1 MCIRNPIHCI
11 IPPYIT
17 ENLAQ
22 AEDPQIRAQ
31 ANTDLVAAERIRES
45 RFESRATPSLMAI
58 IPTPHRRR
66 HREVYDAHQTDWLP
80 GELIRSEGEG
90 PVADAAVNEVYD
102 FSGDVYDFYE
112 EVFQRNS
119 LDDNGMTLISSV
131 HARQRNN
138 ALWNG
143 RQMTYGDG
151 DGRILR
157 RFTRALD
164 VVGHEL
170 THGVQA
176 FTSNLHYENQSGA
189 LNEHFSDV
197 FGILIRQWKN
207 CQTAADASWLIGAD
221 ILVPAEEPAIRRGIR
236 DMENPGTAYNDPGR
250 GRMGVDPQPAHIS
263 GLYTGPDDYGGV
275 HINSGIPNRA
285 FVLTAK
291 ALGGYAWDV
300 AGRIWYKAMLTLPS
314 NSQFIDCARGT
325 VQVAETDYGLETAE
339 IVRAGWDAVGIEV

>member
-11 IPPYIT
+11 IPPHIT

-22 AEDPQIRAQ
+22 TEDAQIRAQ

-45 RFESRATPSLMAI
+45 RFESSATPSLMAI
-58 IPTPHRRR
+58 IPNRRR
-66 HREVYDAHQTDWLP
+66 HREVYDAHQTRQLP
-80 GELIRSEGEG
+80 GELVRSEGEA
-90 PVADAAVNEVYD
+90 PVDDVAVNEAYD
-102 FSGDVYDFYE
+102 FSGDVYDFYN

-119 LDDNGMTLISSV
+119 LDDKGMVLISSV
-131 HARQRNN
+131 HARPRNN

-151 DGRILR
+151 DGRIFR

-176 FTSNLHYENQSGA
+176 FTSNLRYQDQSGA

-197 FGILIRQWKN
+197 FGVLIRHWKN
-207 CQTAADASWLIGAD
+207 CRTAADASWLIGAE
-221 ILVPAEEPAIRRGIR
+221 ILVPAEEPAVRRAIR
-236 DMENPGTAYNDPGR
+236 DMENPGTAYDDPALGGR
-250 GRMGVDPQPAHIS
+250 DPQPDHMRD
-263 GLYTGPDDYGGV
+263 LYRGDEDDGGV

-291 ALGGYAWDV
+291 ALEGYAWDI
-300 AGRIWYKAMLTLPS
+300 AGRIWYKTMLTLTRD
-314 NSQFIDCARGT
+314 SQFVDCARRT
-325 VQVAETDYGLETAE
+325 VQVAVADYGSETAE
-339 IVRAGWDAVGIEV
+339 VVRAGWDAVGIAV

>member
-1 MCIRNPIHCI
+1 MGIRNPIHCI

-22 AEDPQIRAQ
+22 AEDAQIRAQ

-80 GELIRSEGEG
+80 GELIRSEGED
-90 PVADAAVNEVYD
+90 PVVDAAVNEAYD

-112 EVFQRNS
+112 EVFQRSS
-119 LDDNGMTLISSV
+119 LDDKGMVLISSV
-131 HARQRNN
+131 HAHPRDN
-138 ALWNG
+138 AFWNG

-151 DGRILR
+151 DGRIFQ

-176 FTSNLHYENQSGA
+176 FTSNLRYQNQSGA

-197 FGILIRQWKN
+197 FGVLIRQWKN
-207 CQTAADASWLIGAD
+207 CQTAADASWLIGAE
-221 ILVPAEEPAIRRGIR
+221 ILVPAEEPAVRRAIR
-236 DMENPGTAYNDPGR
+236 DMENPGTAYDDPD
-250 GRMGVDPQPAHIS
+250 MGQDPQPDHMRD
-263 GLYTGPDDYGGV
+263 LYRGDEDWGGV
-275 HINSGIPNRA
+275 HRNSGIPNKA

-291 ALGGYAWDV
+291 ALGGYAWDI
-300 AGRIWYKAMLTLPS
+300 AGRIWYKTMLTLHRD
-314 NSQFIDCARGT
+314 SQFVDCARRT
-325 VQVAETDYGLETAE
+325 VQVAVADYGSETAE
-339 IVRAGWDAVGIEV
+339 IVRARWDAVGIAV